1 MVQVLKFSP
10 TGLDGSYLI
19 DIEKKQD
26 DRGFFARYFCEKEF
40 ANEGLNCGWSQINNS
55 MSDSKGTLRGMHFQ
69 RSPHSEVKLIRCIKG
84 VVWDVIVDLRK
95 DSLTYGKWF
104 GANLSEDNRTMM
116 YVPKGFAHGFITLTP
131 SSEVIYLVSDA
142 YVPNAEGSL
151 LWSDPTVGIK
161 WPIQPVTMSEKD
173 ADAPQLSGLNL

>member
-1 MVQVLKFSP
+1 MVGLKS
-10 TGLDGSYLI
+10 T
-19 DIEKKQD
+19 
-26 DRGFFARYFCEKEF
+26 
-40 ANEGLNCGWSQINNS
+40 
-55 MSDSKGTLRGMHFQ
+55 
-69 RSPHSEVKLIRCIKG
+69 IRCIKG